1 MLKWIGIQK
10 LCTHQHSGFE
20 IFVRNEVRKLC
31 FTEAFEKNREFA
43 QSSLQ
48 IVYASDKPQMAVDTV
63 LHVVVGEPSNP
74 SGAEDRDW
82 RNKDK
87 D

>member
-1 MLKWIGIQK
+1 
-10 LCTHQHSGFE
+10 
-20 IFVRNEVRKLC
+20 
-31 FTEAFEKNREFA
+31 
-43 QSSLQ
+43 
-48 IVYASDKPQMAVDTV
+48 MAVDTV

-82 RNKDK
+82 RNKDE